1 MLVLFYCKGVVGAAV
16 RGEVNITGITRRVR
30 FPGLVLNDETYL
42 SVSWK
47 KWPGEVFFYC
57 PGPHLPKRISL
68 KILIFPAAAAAVIPF
83 VLAPRRPGINEGVIP
98 HTIIAC
104 EVSQHNG
111 SCTAVWLI
119 CRE

>member
-47 KWPGEVFFYC
+47 KWPG
-57 PGPHLPKRISL
+57 GSL
-68 KILIFPAAAAAVIPF
+68 FLLSRAVPPETNFLENFLFPAAAAAVEPF
-83 VLAPRRPGINEGVIP
+83 VLR
-98 HTIIAC
+98 C
-104 EVSQHNG
+104 
-111 SCTAVWLI
+111 AV
-119 CRE
+119 RE

>member
-47 KWPGEVFFYC
+47 KWPGGVFFYC

-68 KILIFPAAAAAVIPF
+68 KILIFPAAAAAVEPF
-83 VLAPRRPGINEGVIP
+83 VLR
-98 HTIIAC
+98 C
-104 EVSQHNG
+104 
-111 SCTAVWLI
+111 AV
-119 CRE
+119 RE